1 MTSKD
6 KPNGM
11 YWCLSS
17 EDKPF
22 MVYEIYFSQK
32 SSQAREEPG
41 RNRILVRNIIALAN
55 SFQQNHDK
63 K

>member
-1 MTSKD
+1 MTSNISD
-6 KPNGM
+6 V
-11 YWCLSS
+11 LFTSTISS